1 MTTKAPQPEKRPP
14 PPKTSDSPYQK
25 MSASDEEH
33 MAQALGLARRGLG
46 TTWPNPSVGS
56 IVVAPSGEIIARG
69 WTAPGGRPHA
79 EAIALDSAGSR
90 AKGATIYVTLEP
102 CAHEGRGMAC
112 ADLIA
117 AAKPARAVIALRD
130 PDPRTSGRGLEQL
143 AAAGIEIEENVLASE
158 AAAVAL
164 GHILRVTEGRPAVT
178 LKLAVGADGLMPRGE
193 GTPVWITGP
202 DARAHGHLL
211 RARSDAILVG
221 RGTVLADN
229 PSLTCRLPGMSCR
242 SPVRVVLD
250 RRLRTPPE
258 AHLFDDLMVP
268 VWLICAADEEHPNTD
283 ALQDRGAEIVPVPV
297 DDHGM
302 LGVHDVLETLAGRGI
317 TRVLVEGGPS
327 VARAFLDA
335 DLIDEAVI
343 YQSPNPA
350 GPEGLMP
357 FVNEGLDRVT
367 GSGHFTQIHARSF
380 GPDRMTWWRR
390 TRTCSLALSAS

>member
-1 MTTKAPQPEKRPP
+1 
-14 PPKTSDSPYQK
+14 
-25 MSASDEEH
+25 

-79 EAIALDSAGSR
+79 EAIALDRAGAG

-102 CAHEGRGMAC
+102 CAHEGRGLAC
-112 ADLIA
+112 ADVIA

-130 PDPRTSGRGLEQL
+130 PDPRTSGRGLARL
-143 AAAGIEIEENVLASE
+143 AAAGIEVEEGVLAAE
-158 AAAVAL
+158 AAAVTL
-164 GHILRVTEGRPAVT
+164 GHILRVTDGRPAVT

-193 GTPVWITGP
+193 GAPVWITGP

-211 RARSDAILVG
+211 RARNDAILVG
-221 RGTVLADN
+221 RGTILADN

-268 VWLICAADEEHPNTD
+268 VWLICAADEEHPTTD
-283 ALQDRGAEIVPVPV
+283 ALQDRGAEIVQVPV

-302 LGVHDVLETLAGRGI
+302 LVVRDALETLASRGI

-343 YQSPNPA
+343 YQGPAPA
-350 GPEGLMP
+350 GPDGLMP
-357 FVNEGLDRVT
+357 FVSEGLDRVT

-390 TRTCSLALSAS
+390 TRICSLASSAA